1 MVNAQRKMQIA
12 KWDLL
17 QVIVTLACVAV
28 INLVIPLS
36 FSDRLLYTGIACSGA
51 LLRVSDDRES

>member
-1 MVNAQRKMQIA
+1 MQIA